1 MTRCTQESSVNG
13 GNTGYP
19 VGKQHEQ
26 SRAATQG
33 NGPWAGPLSTA
44 VSGGRVEQARV
55 HSEAS
60 IRATRP
66 RGEIGLH
73 DQVSIVT

>member
-1 MTRCTQESSVNG
+1 MAEIRDTPLGNG
-13 GNTGYP
+13 T
-19 VGKQHEQ
+19 

-33 NGPWAGPLSTA
+33 NGPWAGPSSTA
-44 VSGGRVEQARV
+44 ASGGRVEQTRV
-55 HSEAS
+55 HCEAS